1 MGAMRPWWRTNMTKF
16 RAPAKATVAEAAMT
30 PITVT
35 VTTAGSPEPATTD
48 KARGRIT
55 ATRPHKIPATAA
67 TNENRCRVNSG
78 GENQMNR
85 TVSDAGAWPS
95 ITALKPAPARGIL
108 LSWSAI
114 TDLQFREV
122 MALFSHNQFD
132 WENTWALDIGISY
145 AGACGGRWRSS
156 TCDRQF

>member
-1 MGAMRPWWRTNMTKF
+1 MTKF

-55 ATRPHKIPATAA
+55 ATRPHKILATAA

-85 TVSDAGAWPS
+85 TVPERQTSVAET
-95 ITALKPAPARGIL
+95 I
-108 LSWSAI
+108 
-114 TDLQFREV
+114 
-122 MALFSHNQFD
+122 FSMRAKAVAKIRDTEPQP
-132 WENTWALDIGISY
+132 
-145 AGACGGRWRSS
+145 
-156 TCDRQF
+156 